1 MSHKSKGINAERE
14 IIHLLWSIP
23 GWTACRVA
31 GSGSMKYPSPDIIA
45 GNEKRKLAIECKSLK
60 GKYQYFEKDE
70 IEQLKTYARL
80 FGAEPWFALRFDR
93 DKWYFLRPEDLKE
106 TENLFTAS
114 IDTAKEKGRSF
125 ESFISL

>member
-1 MSHKSKGINAERE
+1 
-14 IIHLLWSIP
+14 
-23 GWTACRVA
+23 
-31 GSGSMKYPSPDIIA
+31 
-45 GNEKRKLAIECKSLK
+45 LAIECKSLK
-60 GKYQYFEKDE
+60 GKYQYFEKEE
-70 IEQLKTYARL
+70 IAQLKTYARL

-125 ESFISL
+125 EAFISL